1 MQKES
6 LTRGPS
12 LYVGESS
19 RSIQERA
26 SEHMGAARRGDSKSH
41 MVRHQALEH
50 KGEPP
55 DFHFKVVS
63 YHRTALNR
71 QIKEAVRIRRRGGA
85 TNILNSKSEF
95 NRCQIPRLV
104 VEEKDDE
111 TRELRLK
118 FEEQELRDLVA
129 TLEQDDL
136 SWEQRKGYE
145 KELAKKKRRRFTEV
159 GEPGAMDDV
168 GEEVKRRKKLKFSVV
183 EDT

>member
-26 SEHMGAARRGDSKSH
+26 SEHMGAARRGDSKS
-41 MVRHQALEH
+41 HQALEH